1 MMLIRF
7 LQLQLRFLILSL
19 IILFSVN
26 QLMAQLKVAAEYRPR
41 TEYRH
46 GYKSMFT
53 EDDKAAFF
61 TSQRMRLNGTY
72 TMDKLKFGVSLQ
84 DIRVWGDVPQQSSTS
99 NQVMLYQGWA
109 EYMFTKQFSMKIGRQ
124 ELKYDDERIFGN
136 VDWVQQG
143 RVHDL
148 ALFKYEKSFKLHVG
162 LAFNQESEKMKT
174 TDYNV
179 IGNYKAMQFVWF
191 NKKIDA
197 LNLSLLFLNNGL
209 QNKSADASP
218 VFKTAFSQTFGTRLV
233 YEKKN
238 VSLFGATYYTSGKDI
253 TLRDLSAYYSS
264 LGLNAKLN
272 DQWGA
277 GLGWELLSGTSQ
289 KEKKAN
295 SNYTNNSFT
304 PFYGTNHKFN
314 GFMDY
319 FYVGNH
325 LNSVGLNDL
334 YGNISYKKKK
344 FNIVLTPHFFSA
356 ANDVLNP
363 AVSGEVMSKSL
374 GTEIDIVAGY
384 KLAENIQIS
393 GGYSQMF
400 GTETLKALSGG
411 DNKATNNWAWVM
423 ITFKP
428 DFMK

>member
-1 MMLIRF
+1 MLVKYMKIR
-7 LQLQLRFLILSL
+7 L
-19 IILFSVN
+19 IILLVITILSVN
-26 QLMAQLKVAAEYRPR
+26 HGMAQFQVAAEYRPR

-46 GYKSMFT
+46 GYKSMVT
-53 EDDKAAFF
+53 DEDKAAFF
-61 TSQRMRLNGTY
+61 TSQRLRLNGVFTL
-72 TMDKLKFGVSLQ
+72 DKLKMGISLQ
-84 DIRVWGDVPQQSSTS
+84 NIGVWGDVPQQSSTS
-99 NQVMLYQGWA
+99 NQVLLYQGWA
-109 EYMFTKQFSMKIGRQ
+109 EYLFAKQFSIKIGRQ
-124 ELKYDDERIFGN
+124 ELKYDDERILGN
-136 VDWVQQG
+136 ADWAQQG

-148 ALFKYEKSFKLHVG
+148 VLLKYEKSFKLHVG
-162 LAFNQESEKMKT
+162 LAFNQESEKTKT

-197 LNLSLLFLNNGL
+197 LGFSLLFLNNGL

-218 VFKTAFSQTFGTRLV
+218 VFKTAFSQTGGTRLV

-238 VSLFGATYYTSGKDI
+238 VSLFGATYYTAGKDI
-253 TLRDLSAYYSS
+253 TLRNLSAYFAT
-264 LGLNAKLN
+264 LGLNAKL
-272 DQWGA
+272 DDKWGV

-295 SNYTNNSFT
+295 PNYTNKSFT
-304 PFYGTNHKFN
+304 PLYGTNHKFN

-344 FNIVLTPHFFSA
+344 FSIGLIPHIFSA

-363 AVSGEVMSKSL
+363 AVSGKVMPKSL
-374 GTEIDIVAGY
+374 GTEIDLVAGY
-384 KLAENIQIS
+384 KLDENIQVS

-400 GTETLKALSGG
+400 GTETLKAISGG
-411 DNKATNNWAWVM
+411 DNNGLNNWVWVM
-423 ITFKP
+423 IVIKP
-428 DFMK
+428 DFLK

>member
-1 MMLIRF
+1 MSVKYLKTRLF
-7 LQLQLRFLILSL
+7 
-19 IILFSVN
+19 ILFIIAILNVN
-26 QLMAQLKVAAEYRPR
+26 QLMAQFQLSAEYRPR

-61 TSQRMRLNGTY
+61 TSQRMRLNGAY
-72 TMDKLKFGVSLQ
+72 TLDKLKFGFSLQ
-84 DIRVWGDVPQQSSTS
+84 DIRVWGDVAQQSSIS

-136 VDWVQQG
+136 VDWVQQA
-143 RVHDL
+143 RTHDL
-148 ALFKYEKSFKLHVG
+148 VLFKYEKSYKLHVG
-162 LAFNQESEKMKT
+162 LAFNQESEKTKT

-179 IGNYKAMQFVWF
+179 NGNYKAMQFIWF
-191 NKKIDA
+191 NKKMDA
-197 LNLSLLFLNNGL
+197 LSLSLLFLNNGL
-209 QNKSADASP
+209 QNKSADAIP
-218 VFKTAFSQTFGTRLV
+218 VYKTAFSQTFGTRLV
-233 YEKKN
+233 YDKKAI
-238 VSLFGATYYTSGKDI
+238 SLFGATYYTTGKDI
-253 TLRDLSAYYSS
+253 TLRDLSAYYAT
-264 LGLNAKLN
+264 LGLNAKL
-272 DQWGA
+272 DDKWGA

-295 SNYTNNSFT
+295 TNYTNNSFM

-314 GFMDY
+314 GYMDY

-334 YGNISYKKKK
+334 YGNIAYKKNK
-344 FNIVLTPHFFSA
+344 FNIVFTPHLFSA
-356 ANDVLNP
+356 ASDVLNSV
-363 AVSGEVMSKSL
+363 VSGALMSKSL
-374 GTEIDIVAGY
+374 GAEIDIVAGY
-384 KLAENIQIS
+384 KLADNIQVN

-400 GTETLKALSGG
+400 GTETLKAISGG
-411 DNKATNNWAWVM
+411 DNKATSNWAWVM

-428 DFMK
+428 EFLK